1 MLSAMRE
8 HICRMAKCKHINTE
22 LEQANMELLETA
34 KKMVSGAGQYNYKT
48 VAVEKMK
55 AAIARVERCKQ

>member
-1 MLSAMRE
+1 MLTEMRE
-8 HICRMAKCKHINTE
+8 LICRMAKCKHINTE
-22 LEQANMELLETA
+22 LEQANLELLQTA

-55 AAIARVERCKQ
+55 AAIARVEAAK